1 MKQKQGLFFFAF
13 VWLFSFLTLHSPAQA
28 ENRAL
33 LIGVGKYQ
41 DSSANLDGIDN
52 DIDMMKK
59 TVGLMGFKD
68 SQVKVLLDSKATLSG
83 MEQAIKDWLIN
94 GVSSQDRVVFYFS
107 GHGAYIPDENGDEAD
122 SADEVLVPHDV
133 SVSGETLKNV
143 FLDDKFGGM
152 ISDIPAGEIFVFIDA
167 CHSGSS
173 TKAFKSING
182 KMPKFFYYKG
192 MPMVKGNFA
201 VEEASGKEKYICL
214 SACQDDELA
223 IATRDGSLFTRA
235 VYDAFSK
242 NSKELTVNQLKE
254 ASLTYISNNTSPQ
267 DVHHPQISGN
277 MDLAGK
283 NLIMAS
289 SDESSSSSDIW
300 TKLEKLVEDADYKI
314 EIDTNQNRSFKTGD
328 LLVITCKIDRD
339 GYLNIINVSPGDEK
353 PTVLYPNRFHKESQV
368 TAGTLVI
375 PSSGDSFNLRTTPPS
390 GDSLIVAFL
399 TQEKINAYQD
409 GKGGDLFK
417 TMSEKSFRGFTVEEK
432 RKNGNFGAGKVIT
445 KVE

>member
-1 MKQKQGLFFFAF
+1 MKQKYCLFFFAF
-13 VWLFSFLTLHSPAQA
+13 IWLYSFLTLHSPAQA

-33 LIGVGKYQ
+33 LIGVGEYQ
-41 DSSANLDGIDN
+41 ESSANLEGIDK

-59 TVGLMGFKD
+59 IVKMMGFKD

-107 GHGAYIPDENGDEAD
+107 GHGSYIPDENGDEAD
-122 SADEVLVPHDV
+122 NADEVLVPHDV
-133 SVSGETLKNV
+133 SVSGETLVNV
-143 FLDDKFGGM
+143 FVDDKFGKM
-152 ISDIPAGEIFVFIDA
+152 LSDIPAGEIFVFIDA

-173 TKAFKSING
+173 TKGLSPVKFYSYP
-182 KMPKFFYYKG
+182 KMRG
-192 MPMVKGNFA
+192 RGKGNFA
-201 VEEASGKEKYICL
+201 VEESSGKDNYICL
-214 SACQDDELA
+214 SACQDDEKA
-223 IATRDGSLFTRA
+223 IPTPKGSLFTLA
-235 VYDAFSK
+235 IFDAISK
-242 NSKELTVNQLKE
+242 IGKEITASKLKE
-254 ASLTYISNNTSPQ
+254 AASDYISQNAPAGRA
-267 DVHHPQISGN
+267 HHPQISGN
-277 MDLAGK
+277 TDLAGK

-289 SDESSSSSDIW
+289 SDEASPSSDIW
-300 TKLEKLVEDADYKI
+300 AKLEKLVEDADYKI

-375 PSSGDSFNLRTTPPS
+375 PSSGDSFKLRTTPPS

-409 GKGGDLFK
+409 GKGGLNDLFK